1 MPRGFESLPLRY
13 VGAKSGKKG
22 HKRDRTGLSLL
33 SLERYILIEE
43 VPKRKKHDT
52 VELSRKEHMVKRVK
66 KGEWGAFLAA
76 ISERYRFC
84 PITVEEISQSGA
96 HGTEGL
102 YFIGARVC
110 QKIDKT
116 YLEVY
121 VSKPQDPR
129 AGYLFMSVGSPQSL
143 SFDETEQDGVRLISI
158 TQDQQ
163 QKFRIRFT
171 GPPSSQAR
179 MEAIAKV
186 AYFLYERRGGMG
198 GSDLQDWGDAER
210 LFSDW
215 ERLIDLKFI

>member
-1 MPRGFESLPLRY
+1 MKAHKKDLRGLP
-13 VGAKSGKKG
+13 
-22 HKRDRTGLSLL
+22 LL

-43 VPKRKKHDT
+43 VPKRKKHNG
-52 VELSRKEHMVKRVK
+52 EQLSGKEDMVKRVK
-66 KGEWGAFLAA
+66 KGEWETFLAT
-76 ISERYRFC
+76 ITERYRFC
-84 PITVEEISQSGA
+84 PITVEEITQSGV

-110 QKIDKT
+110 QKNDKT

-129 AGYLFMSVGSPQSL
+129 AGYLFISASSPQSV
-143 SFDETEQDGVRLISI
+143 SFDETDQGGVRLISI
-158 TQDQQ
+158 TQDEQ

-171 GPPSSQAR
+171 GPPSSEAR